1 MTSIRHDVCMKLG
14 IVNTKGGVGK
24 TTTTVFLAAAAHAR
38 GLTVEVQDLDKQ
50 ASSTRWLDPLLP
62 IDRLTVTVANAYS
75 VQRPGTAD
83 VTIIDTAPGDPHD
96 VEVVAGACDFVV
108 VPSTPGEIN
117 DDRTRQTVS
126 YLERKNTPHAVVLVQ
141 ADSRTKATRESRE
154 KLLTRTAVFDT
165 EIPHRETIRNAYGT
179 WPTELHGYESL
190 FAEIQAEAGQK

>member
-1 MTSIRHDVCMKLG
+1 MKLG

-24 TTTTVFLAAAAHAR
+24 TTTTVFLAAAAHAQ

-62 IDRLTVTVANAYS
+62 IDRVTVTVANSYS
-75 VQRPGTAD
+75 VKRPSPAD
-83 VTIIDTAPGDPHD
+83 VTIIDTAPGDPRD
-96 VEVVAGACDFVV
+96 VEIVAESCDFVI

-126 YLERKNTPHAVVLVQ
+126 YLEAKNTPHAVVLVQ
-141 ADSRTKATRESRE
+141 ADSRTKATRESRD
-154 KLLTRTAVFDT
+154 KLLNRTAVFDT

-179 WPTELHGYESL
+179 WPSELYGYDAL
-190 FAEIQAEAGQK
+190 LAEIQAEMSAK